1 MAYNKDEFER
11 DWYKGVKVS
20 DMAVKYDISPSSV
33 SRRAVKV
40 LGLPSRRAVPDI
52 EKEKQIVEYYKTSS
66 ILKTA
71 RRFNVAKITVQRA
84 AMKFGFSKLEKP
96 RKRNYTVSRYT
107 EPKPSVRVLDAVPD
121 DFSIPDRVVRW

>member
-20 DMAVKYDISPSSV
+20 EMAVKYDISPSSV
-33 SRRAVKV
+33 SRRAVQV

-84 AMKFGFSKLEKP
+84 ARNLGYSKLQKP
-96 RKRNYTVSRYT
+96 RKRNYTVPRYT
-107 EPKPSVRVLDAVPD
+107 EPNPSVRVLDAVPD
-121 DFSIPDRVVRW
+121 EFKAPSRGFGW